1 MFEAVSESWQKNFG
15 ISRRTAVVFSSLLGL
30 IIGIFIEAEPNVGAW
45 MDFVS
50 IIIVPFGAVLG
61 AISIYY
67 ILGWSDVRQELE
79 KGHGP
84 LPELFGNVARFVYVP
99 LTILVLVLGLVYGGI
114 G

>member
-1 MFEAVSESWQKNFG
+1 MKAGRKTFG
-15 ISRRTAVVFSSLLGL
+15 ISRRTAVVLSSLLGL

-67 ILGWSDVRQELE
+67 ILGWSDIRQELE

-84 LPELFGNVARFVYVP
+84 RLSC
-99 LTILVLVLGLVYGGI
+99 LVMLLALYMCL
-114 G
+114 